1 MVKKL
6 LLAFGVLLAVLA
18 TTLINTKPQKLMA
31 PLRQMPLLR
40 AIVRPN
46 AAPLQTNESQ
56 IAIYGSK
63 VRARISDHFKL
74 AKCKYPPDYLTM
86 VVIKDTKELMVYA
99 ASKDQRYKYI
109 CTYPVLGA
117 SGELGPKLREGD
129 YQVPEGLYELTLE
142 PNTPYHLALRL
153 NYPNQKDKERALADG
168 RENPGSDILIHG
180 NVGSVGCMAMGD
192 PASED
197 LFVMAYDTK
206 TKPVPLVIAP
216 VDWRDGNEAPIDEFA
231 PQWLPALYDEIRT
244 ALVKLPKV
252 DTENRRVIH
261 VP

>member
-6 LLAFGVLLAVLA
+6 LLVFGVLLAVLA
-18 TTLINTKPQKLMA
+18 TIVMIQKPQKLMA

-46 AAPLQTNESQ
+46 AAPMQTNESQ
-56 IAIYGSK
+56 IATYGTK

-74 AKCKYPPDYLTM
+74 AKGKYPPDYLTL

-99 ASKDQRYKYI
+99 AAKDHRYKYI

-129 YQVPEGLYELTLE
+129 YQVPEGMYELTLE

-153 NYPNQKDKERALADG
+153 NYPNAQDKERALADG

-206 TKPVPLVIAP
+206 TKPIPLIIAP
-216 VDWRDGNEAPIDEFA
+216 VDWRNGNEAPIDEFA

-244 ALVKLPKV
+244 TLVKLPKV
-252 DTENRRVIH
+252 DTQNRRVIH